1 MRYSCPRSL
10 RGQQRDQVTA
20 KGAGRCCSAGGTHE
34 VRRDHGLRET
44 TRASLAAL
52 ASVIERGIHTAG
64 TSSRISDGAAA
75 GAADG
80 PGTGHALGLP
90 PRARIVAQYLVGS
103 QPHFHLDG
111 PVQATTRVLERSGIA
126 IGELDLF
133 EVNEDC
139 VHEYPARPLPI
150 RLRPRRPKKTSDAVA
165 PRLAITRETPPR
177 EVRTLRSQPLL
188 SHSSWNAQ
196 CC

>member
-1 MRYSCPRSL
+1 MRRGPGRRYGLPVGAKECSPFIEVPHLAFLGKHWSAGNFAAFYWCTGGIPCVRYSCPRSL

-75 GAADG
+75 VLLLTDQA
-80 PGTGHALGLP
+80 
-90 PRARIVAQYLVGS
+90 RAM
-103 QPHFHLDG
+103 
-111 PVQATTRVLERSGIA
+111 RSGSPR
-126 IGELDLF
+126 GHGSSRSTWSDP
-133 EVNEDC
+133 NRTSTST
-139 VHEYPARPLPI
+139 ARC
-150 RLRPRRPKKTSDAVA
+150 RPRPGCS
-165 PRLAITRETPPR
+165 
-177 EVRTLRSQPLL
+177 
-188 SHSSWNAQ
+188 NAAA
-196 CC
+196 